1 MYAQHKYP
9 NANIELT
16 GHSLGGSLAQIESA
30 KTGISATTFN
40 AYGTGEILKNQG
52 YTDEQIKI

>member
-30 KTGISATTFN
+30 KQESLPQHSMPMEQVK
-40 AYGTGEILKNQG
+40 YLK
-52 YTDEQIKI
+52 IKVIQMNK